1 MKRLFLVLLI
11 FNSILGFCQ
20 HDTMTIQLNTWS
32 KDDRFHKYENTLALF
47 KVQGDTIQSMD
58 FEDLR
63 PAIPIII
70 KKPIGFKNYAYGYL
84 FFAGSYNNKNEGFVT
99 VLVGDYNAQNPTI
112 WVDNNQNYDFTDDQ
126 KQVLPYY
133 YQKGIEIDLEN
144 STILGGKNKIL
155 LTRTM
160 LFGKLEL
167 RKQKDDYYK
176 YYYKDRTFIG
186 LDLTYRE
193 QRYLAKSGI
202 VKLDDDSF
210 RIALHDGNYNGKFN
224 DNDTDRIVIINY
236 NDSIFD
242 TTNDLFASKI
252 SKDKKNNYF
261 EKNGKIFEV
270 ISIDPAGNFIVI
282 KQSNSDLLFGKIAI
296 GKKIPK
302 VSITTHKG
310 EKKNLKKLNRHQVF
324 MYFTSL
330 TSKNFEKDTAILR
343 KIAAIDSCNIRVIMF
358 LYTNKTYTV
367 RIFGSQSKA
376 NYTIAL
382 GHKLIN
388 KKLGIRGLP
397 QTLLIGKRRKVIK
410 YGLSPKEY
418 LMQLETLN

>member
-1 MKRLFLVLLI
+1 M
-11 FNSILGFCQ
+11 
-20 HDTMTIQLNTWS
+20 
-32 KDDRFHKYENTLALF
+32 ALF
-47 KVQGDTIQSMD
+47 KVHGDTIQSMD
-58 FEDLR
+58 FEDLK
-63 PAIPIII
+63 PAIPIMI
-70 KKPIGFKNYAYGYL
+70 KKPNGCKNYAYGYL
-84 FFAGSYNNKNEGFVT
+84 FFAGSNNSKNEGFVT
-99 VLVGDYNAQNPTI
+99 VLVGDYNTQNPTI
-112 WVDNNQNYDFTDDQ
+112 WVDNNQNFDFTDDL
-126 KQVLPYY
+126 KQLLPYY
-133 YQKGIEIDLEN
+133 YQKGIEIELDN
-144 STILGGKNKIL
+144 STITGGKNRIL

-270 ISIDPAGNFIVI
+270 LTVDPAGDFIVI
-282 KQSNSDLLFGKIAI
+282 KQSNSDLLFGKIAV

-343 KIAAIDSCNIRVIMF
+343 KIAAIDSCNIWVIMF

-410 YGLSPKEY
+410 YGLSPEEY
-418 LMQLETLN
+418 LNQLQKLN

>member
-1 MKRLFLVLLI
+1 
-11 FNSILGFCQ
+11 
-20 HDTMTIQLNTWS
+20 MTIKLNSWG

-58 FEDLR
+58 FEDLK

-70 KKPIGFKNYAYGYL
+70 KKPKGFKNYAYGYL
-84 FFAGSYNNKNEGFVT
+84 FFTGSSNSKNEGFVT
-99 VLVGDYNAQNPTI
+99 VLVGDYNTQNPTI
-112 WVDNNQNYDFTDDQ
+112 WVDNNQNFDFTDDE
-126 KQVLPYY
+126 KQLLPYY
-133 YQKGIEIDLEN
+133 YQKGIEIELDN
-144 STILGGKNKIL
+144 STIKGGKNRIL

-176 YYYKDRTFIG
+176 YYYKDRAFIG

-202 VKLDDDSF
+202 VKLDGDSF
-210 RIALHDGNYNGKFN
+210 RIALHDGNSNGKYN
-224 DNDTDRIVIINY
+224 DADTDRIVVINY

-242 TTNDLFASKI
+242 ITNDLFSSKL
-252 SKDKKNNYF
+252 SKVKKNNYF
-261 EKNGKIFEV
+261 EKNGKIFEILEV
-270 ISIDPAGNFIVI
+270 DPAGNFVVI
-282 KQSNSDLLFGKIAI
+282 KLSNSDLLFGKIAI

-302 VSITTHKG
+302 VNITTHKG
-310 EKKNLKKLNRHQVF
+310 EKKNLKKLNHHQVF

-343 KIAAIDSCNIRVIMF
+343 KIAAIDSCSIRVIMF
-358 LYTNKTYTV
+358 LYTNKSYTV

-376 NYTIAL
+376 NYTVAL

-397 QTLLIGKRRKVIK
+397 QTLLIGKHRKVIK
-410 YGLSPKEY
+410 YGLSPEEF
-418 LMQLETLN
+418 LSNIARPN